1 MEFKIYPNFSENEIV
16 FLTNLIDKKCN
27 INMDIILTKKI
38 LKIWYDNNR
47 KLYEIKLKNNKK
59 LNTTKKNITFYNKL
73 NDKFKP
79 KYPNH
84 DKYNERF
91 YKK

>member
-1 MEFKIYPNFSENEIV
+1 
-16 FLTNLIDKKCN
+16 
-27 INMDIILTKKI
+27 MDIILTKKI

-73 NDKFKP
+73 NDKFKKFEAFKP
-79 KYPNH
+79 QILNFKVPW
-84 DKYNERF
+84 
-91 YKK
+91 